1 MSDLLQNH
9 ISTSHTIRTHAKK
22 VSDNSGSCQS
32 GRTVVTY
39 DSKSDLPLGIITENS
54 ESLKLVG
61 AILKYQIRVP

>member
-1 MSDLLQNH
+1 MKFEINL
-9 ISTSHTIRTHAKK
+9 TMVK
-22 VSDNSGSCQS
+22 GSCQS